1 MQYYVQIKESDQK
14 INGLLEKLLKKSEKL
29 EKENVRENNSESDF
43 NINSLKDTINE
54 FKQKINEET
63 ILQFKLKEEK
73 EDIAMVQLLKKNYI
87 YNREF
92 KL

>member
-1 MQYYVQIKESDQK
+1 M
-14 INGLLEKLLKKSEKL
+14 LKKSEKL

-73 EDIAMVQLLKKNYI
+73 EDIAMV
-87 YNREF
+87 
-92 KL
+92 

>member
-73 EDIAMVQLLKKNYI
+73 EDIAMVQLLKQNYI
-87 YNREF
+87 YI
-92 KL
+92 